1 MCLHLCL
8 RVAAVCQWVP
18 LRGTSCGAIHDG
30 IRVYPAWCE
39 ILQSF
44 PSAMARTPQQRCPEC
59 GTMLRTVYVQNS
71 AAKVKENPGLSRYPT
86 IKSWMYCESCDAMFR
101 RD

>member
-1 MCLHLCL
+1 
-8 RVAAVCQWVP
+8 
-18 LRGTSCGAIHDG
+18 
-30 IRVYPAWCE
+30 
-39 ILQSF
+39 
-44 PSAMARTPQQRCPEC
+44 MARTPQQRCPEC